1 MKLRAK
7 LKKMSRW
14 KYSNIYKEKK
24 IASYAKIHLF
34 LDTQKMGV
42 SSIHPQNYAFEINA
56 FESIV
61 ACK

>member
-1 MKLRAK
+1 MKPRAK

-42 SSIHPQNYAFEINA
+42 SSIHPQ
-56 FESIV
+56 SHM
-61 ACK
+61 

>member
-14 KYSNIYKEKK
+14 NHFNIYKEKK

-42 SSIHPQNYAFEINA
+42 SSIHPQNYAFEKSP
-56 FESIV
+56 FES
-61 ACK
+61 